1 MASFVIAF
9 DSTHAA
15 IAAQEVLRK
24 PPNGAD
30 PVRFSVV
37 STPAEI
43 SAGCGI
49 SLSFEAETRIN
60 ALETLAL
67 LHEFYQLASL
77 YERVGGA
84 CGSRFE
90 LLDGGLIGW

>member
-1 MASFVIAF
+1 MASFIIVF

-15 IAAQEVLRK
+15 IAAQGVLRK
-24 PPNGAD
+24 PPNGAK

-43 SAGCGI
+43 SAGCGM
-49 SLSFEAETRIN
+49 SLSFEAPARIN

-67 LHEFYQLASL
+67 LDEFYQVAGL
-77 YERVGGA
+77 YERIGNA
-84 CGSRFE
+84 REDRFAP
-90 LLDGGLIGW
+90 LGGGLIGW